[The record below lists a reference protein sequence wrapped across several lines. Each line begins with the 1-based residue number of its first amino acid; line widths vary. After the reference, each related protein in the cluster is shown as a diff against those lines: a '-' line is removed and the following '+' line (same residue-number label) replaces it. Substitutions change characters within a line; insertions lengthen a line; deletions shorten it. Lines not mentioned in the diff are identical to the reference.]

1 MRRRPSTASAA
12 AAATPMQPSA
22 NAAPGPRTSISDPPN
37 ADPPAMPATV
47 AARCQVNASVTVP
60 SGASAPTSE
69 NWQEIIGARQSPAST
84 LRANTG
90 ASECTAISG
99 ATAIAIAIRIAL

>member
-1 MRRRPSTASAA
+1 MRLRPSTASTPAS
-12 AAATPMQPSA
+12 ATLTQPSA
-22 NAAPGPRTSISDPPN
+22 NAAPGPRASISDPPN

-60 SGASAPTSE
+60 TGASAPTSE
-69 NWQEIIGARQSPAST
+69 NWQEIIGASASPAST
-84 LRANTG
+84 LSPNTT

-99 ATAIAIAIRIAL
+99 ATATAIAISITV